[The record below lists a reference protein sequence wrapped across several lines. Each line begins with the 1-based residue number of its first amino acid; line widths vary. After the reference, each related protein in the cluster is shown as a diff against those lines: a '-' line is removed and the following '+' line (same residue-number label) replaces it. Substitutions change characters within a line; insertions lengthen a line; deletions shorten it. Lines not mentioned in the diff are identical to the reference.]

1 MSHLPG
7 QQMSRRQSMIALR
20 LVDDRPFWVV
30 ALYVTV
36 DVEVAFEGM
45 PMNRRISI
53 NANRLCKRIPFDEVV
68 FGVTTERFAV
78 IE

>member
-1 MSHLPG
+1 
-7 QQMSRRQSMIALR
+7 MIALR

-36 DVEVAFEGM
+36 DVEVAFKSM
-45 PMNRRISI
+45 PVNRGISV
-53 NANRLCKRIPFDEVV
+53 NANRLCGGIPYDEVV